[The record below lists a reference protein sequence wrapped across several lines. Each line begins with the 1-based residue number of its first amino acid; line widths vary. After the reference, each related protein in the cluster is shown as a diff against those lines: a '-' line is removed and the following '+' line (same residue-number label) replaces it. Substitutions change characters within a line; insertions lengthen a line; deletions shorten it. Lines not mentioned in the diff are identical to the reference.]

1 MIDGGCAEA
10 LANAALRVVREM
22 KGVMAPESAV
32 VVPEVVVWIVRE
44 NADGWCFECVHGVSP
59 FGFLTRNL
67 GQ

>member
-1 MIDGGCAEA
+1 
-10 LANAALRVVREM
+10 V
-22 KGVMAPESAV
+22 APPGAV